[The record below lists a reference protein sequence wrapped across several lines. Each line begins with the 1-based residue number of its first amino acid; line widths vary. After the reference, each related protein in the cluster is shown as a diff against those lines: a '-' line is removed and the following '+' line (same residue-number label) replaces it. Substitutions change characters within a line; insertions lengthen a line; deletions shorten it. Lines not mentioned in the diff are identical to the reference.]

1 MLQGIVI
8 GAEGTVDLGHGGS
21 RQVERRASSSSM
33 QPRCVW
39 IMLFLLLY
47 LPACGP
53 SQADTRAL
61 GILPAA
67 AVAGR
72 WAPSSHTTTIPD
84 PLNGEPFV
92 QLPDTQ
98 EAELDH
104 FVASLQACPKSGLHN
119 PLKNPERCGHKAAEG
134 SVSAGGGGT
143 TLQEAR
149 G

>member
-1 MLQGIVI
+1 VSVC
-8 GAEGTVDLGHGGS
+8 A
-21 RQVERRASSSSM
+21 
-33 QPRCVW
+33 
-39 IMLFLLLY
+39 LLLCCCCT
-47 LPACGP
+47 PSP
-53 SQADTRAL
+53 SQTHTL
-61 GILPAA
+61 GGIYTPPAA

-104 FVASLQACPKSGLHN
+104 FVASLLACPKSGLHN
-119 PLKNPERCGHKAAEG
+119 PFKNPERCGRMQNAVG
-134 SVSAGGGGT
+134 RMQSRQQC
-143 TLQEAR
+143 TLHVLMVR